1 MGCAKKEEKDRD
13 KSILEGEKCI
23 MKKWRNLG

>member
-1 MGCAKKEEKDRD
+1 MGCAKKEKKDRD

-23 MKKWRNLG
+23 MKSEDDK